1 QQLQRKPF
9 AAHKNPRRLMIEGAE
24 RAPFAEVTATDRAR
38 WHFRLAFCDTERK
51 RGRRKDEQ
59 ALNVASFCAKT
70 PEYDTGPKSNAIR
83 PRPRFDATRQRSN
96 SRNRRQAYGE
106 NFIHP
111 NSITGTN
118 GNQQTFNQEYF
129 LQRPQ

>member
-1 QQLQRKPF
+1 MQQLQRKPF

-70 PEYDTGPKSNAIR
+70 PEYDTGPKSNAIQSEAALR
-83 PRPRFDATRQRSN
+83 RDPPKVKLPQSPPSVWRKLYSPEQHNRNQRESAN
-96 SRNRRQAYGE
+96 V
-106 NFIHP
+106 
-111 NSITGTN
+111 
-118 GNQQTFNQEYF
+118 
-129 LQRPQ
+129 